1 MFLSPRES
9 LQPHSAKSKAQSHQP
24 PCLEKEKR
32 TRQGSTHGG
41 TLKRKSPRGQSAAN
55 IYRAKRVG
63 VKMSGSDFEFGAS
76 GHTSNANF
84 LLFRSRRPAANSKI
98 YKDKPIKPGTQSES
112 EFERRPS
119 SSLWDTV
126 IRVALIGGLPG
137 ASMDCS
143 PNWQKAKA
151 ELHHS
156 GDSGFVVNRPS
167 DVAANEF
174 IRRFRSPFRRSGAT
188 EHSPNTSSARGTKA
202 VAGSWPPPLLH
213 LVKGSCRLPCTRSE
227 HPAKD
232 CRFGPAGAIHRSKR
246 WREHV
251 VVLDF
256 FRRGQCHYGLRRLS

>member
-9 LQPHSAKSKAQSHQP
+9 LQPHSAKRKAQSHQP
-24 PCLEKEKR
+24 VCLEKEKR

-126 IRVALIGGLPG
+126 IRVALIGGL
-137 ASMDCS
+137 AVLCF
-143 PNWQKAKA
+143 QV
-151 ELHHS
+151 
-156 GDSGFVVNRPS
+156 F
-167 DVAANEF
+167 
-174 IRRFRSPFRRSGAT
+174 SPFLNLTVWSIILAIT
-188 EHSPNTSSARGTKA
+188 MPTSLHSFRASS
-202 VAGSWPPPLLH
+202 
-213 LVKGSCRLPCTRSE
+213 
-227 HPAKD
+227 
-232 CRFGPAGAIHRSKR
+232 
-246 WREHV
+246 
-251 VVLDF
+251 
-256 FRRGQCHYGLRRLS
+256 QRLSIWPGRRNPS